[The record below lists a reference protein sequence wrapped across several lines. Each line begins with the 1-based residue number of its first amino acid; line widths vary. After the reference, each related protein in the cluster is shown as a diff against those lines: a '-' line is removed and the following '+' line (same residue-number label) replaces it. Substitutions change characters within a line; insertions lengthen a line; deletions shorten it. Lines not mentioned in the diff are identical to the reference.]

1 MSGLIRLYPRDWR
14 DRYEAEFLGL
24 VSERR
29 PSVAERLDI
38 IRGALDAHLHPQVRR
53 NVEAAPLSPVPD
65 DDVRLARRLGIAAVI
80 GGAFWPAAWG
90 VASIG
95 PIQYDGAGAYRDG
108 SAAMPLLLI
117 AIALLAAGLLGQL
130 IRLPDEARLARGSAT
145 LAIPF
150 LALFGL
156 APWVAAYGLV
166 AIGLLIVLA
175 VAGWRSGVWPLAASL
190 SVVAACVGVV
200 AIAAYGV
207 ASFSGD
213 RMAGGALMAIAA
225 SAFVPVWLGVGTT
238 LIRRPATS

>member
-1 MSGLIRLYPRDWR
+1 M
-14 DRYEAEFLGL
+14 
-24 VSERR
+24 SERR

-53 NVEAAPLSPVPD
+53 SVDAAPPSRPQED
-65 DDVRLARRLGIAAVI
+65 IRLARRLGIAAVI

-117 AIALLAAGLLGQL
+117 AVALLAAGLLGQL
-130 IRLPDEARLARGSAT
+130 IRLPGEARLARGSAT

-190 SVVAACVGVV
+190 TVVAACVGVV
-200 AIAAYGV
+200 AIAAYGL
-207 ASFSGD
+207 ATFSGD

-225 SAFVPVWLGVGTT
+225 IVFVPVWLGVGTT
-238 LIRRPATS
+238 LIRRPATA

>member
-29 PSVAERLDI
+29 QSVAERLDI

-53 NVEAAPLSPVPD
+53 NVEAAPLSSVPD

-117 AIALLAAGLLGQL
+117 AVALLAAGLLGQY
-130 IRLPDEARLARGSAT
+130 IRLPVEAKVARGSAL

-150 LALFGL
+150 VILFGL
-156 APWVAAYGLV
+156 APWVLGIGLV
-166 AIGLLIVLA
+166 SICVLVVLA
-175 VAGWRSGVWPLAASL
+175 VAGWHSGVWPPVASL
-190 SVVAACVGVV
+190 VVAAACFGVV
-200 AIAAYGV
+200 AV
-207 ASFSGD
+207 AGYAMTTFGGD
-213 RMAGGALMAIAA
+213 RMAGGALMAVAA
-225 SAFVPVWLGVGTT
+225 VVFMPVWLGVGAT
-238 LIRRPATS
+238 LIRQPSLA

>member
-14 DRYEAEFLGL
+14 DRYETEFRGIL
-24 VSERR
+24 SERR
-29 PSVAERLDI
+29 PTVSERFDI
-38 IRGALDAHLHPQVRR
+38 VRGALDAHLHPQVRR
-53 NVEAAPLSPVPD
+53 SVDPAALLPVPEED
-65 DDVRLARRLGIAAVI
+65 IRLARRLGIAAVI

-117 AIALLAAGLLGQL
+117 AVALLAAGLLGQL
-130 IRLPDEARLARGSAT
+130 IRLPSEARLARGSAT

-150 LALFGL
+150 LALFAL

-175 VAGWRSGVWPLAASL
+175 AAGWRSGVWPLAASL
-190 SVVAACVGVV
+190 TVAAACVGVV
-200 AIAAYGV
+200 AIAAYSL
-207 ASFSGD
+207 ATFSGD

-225 SAFVPVWLGVGTT
+225 SAFIPAWLGVGTT
-238 LIRRPATS
+238 LIRRPATA

>member
-1 MSGLIRLYPRDWR
+1 
-14 DRYEAEFLGL
+14 
-24 VSERR
+24 
-29 PSVAERLDI
+29 
-38 IRGALDAHLHPQVRR
+38 
-53 NVEAAPLSPVPD
+53 
-65 DDVRLARRLGIAAVI
+65 
-80 GGAFWPAAWG
+80 
-90 VASIG
+90 
-95 PIQYDGAGAYRDG
+95 
-108 SAAMPLLLI
+108 MPLLLI

-200 AIAAYGV
+200 ASQPTAWPPSQAIGWPAEHSWRSPRAR
-207 ASFSGD
+207 SFPSG
-213 RMAGGALMAIAA
+213 LV
-225 SAFVPVWLGVGTT
+225 SA
-238 LIRRPATS
+238 RR